1 MPQVY
6 GTPESPLVCGF
17 FGGIRRWCEPQQM
30 RKTLF
35 TFVKFYNK
43 LLKYQPQFSQSIF
56 LEKEQ
61 PLEMPAELLQLM
73 ADPSTPIIFCFNGAD
88 CVNTWKLFLDITK
101 KVCGTPGSIRG
112 HQVVVLHCR
121 SEEMIRWK
129 SDQEVLMNF
138 EHLNMTE
145 EYLLSFR
152 YESLMRKE
160 RLVAEIARWNET
172 EERLKM
178 LEEELIMVRL
188 KY

>member
-1 MPQVY
+1 
-6 GTPESPLVCGF
+6 
-17 FGGIRRWCEPQQM
+17 
-30 RKTLF
+30 
-35 TFVKFYNK
+35 
-43 LLKYQPQFSQSIF
+43 
-56 LEKEQ
+56 
-61 PLEMPAELLQLM
+61 
-73 ADPSTPIIFCFNGAD
+73 
-88 CVNTWKLFLDITK
+88 
-101 KVCGTPGSIRG
+101 
-112 HQVVVLHCR
+112 
-121 SEEMIRWK
+121 MIRWK
-129 SDQEVLMNF
+129 SDQEVLVNY